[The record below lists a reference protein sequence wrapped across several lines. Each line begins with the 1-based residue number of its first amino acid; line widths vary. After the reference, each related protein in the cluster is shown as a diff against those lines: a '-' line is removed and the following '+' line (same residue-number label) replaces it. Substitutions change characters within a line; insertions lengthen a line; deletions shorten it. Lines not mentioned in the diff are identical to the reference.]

1 MESNHA
7 PDPRD
12 PLIFQ
17 SVWQRVTAGQEESP
31 IALLPPPGE
40 KTFPP
45 VREAAPQL
53 LLEGWM
59 DRLAAG
65 VRDTLALARRWPG
78 PVSRLAWSQLRTL
91 RNQLRRLDTG
101 HFLLTGR
108 RFTPQGAEPSLPPL
122 PRDNA
127 LRQHWL
133 RFRQWA
139 EQAQAEGDRV
149 SCAPVRLLCYGLSR
163 QSAELAREIQTFLE
177 HFGAL

>member
-1 MESNHA
+1 MILYPAIDLLDGRAVRLRQGRREDVTDFG
-7 PDPRD
+7 DP
-12 PLIFQ
+12 
-17 SVWQRVTAGQEESP
+17 V
-31 IALLPPPGE
+31 
-40 KTFPP
+40 
-45 VREAAPQL
+45 
-53 LLEGWM
+53 
-59 DRLAAG
+59 
-65 VRDTLALARRWPG
+65 ALARRWPG

-108 RFTPQGAEPSLPPL
+108 RYTPQVSEPSLPPL

>member
-17 SVWQRVTAGQEESP
+17 SVWQRVTAGQEDSP
-31 IALLPPPGE
+31 IALLPPPEE

-59 DRLAAG
+59 DRLAAA

-108 RFTPQGAEPSLPPL
+108 RSPGTTRCANTGCASGSGPNRRRRKATACPALPFVCSAMACPGSQRSW
-122 PRDNA
+122 PGR
-127 LRQHWL
+127 
-133 RFRQWA
+133 
-139 EQAQAEGDRV
+139 
-149 SCAPVRLLCYGLSR
+149 SR
-163 QSAELAREIQTFLE
+163 PF
-177 HFGAL
+177 

>member
-17 SVWQRVTAGQEESP
+17 SVWQRVTAGQEDSP
-31 IALLPPPGE
+31 IALLPPPQE

-45 VREAAPQL
+45 VREAAPEL

-59 DRLAAG
+59 DRLAAA

-91 RNQLRRLDTG
+91 RNQLRHVDTG
-101 HFLLTGR
+101 PLLLTGR
-108 RFTPQGAEPSLPPL
+108 RYTP
-122 PRDNA
+122 
-127 LRQHWL
+127 
-133 RFRQWA
+133 
-139 EQAQAEGDRV
+139 
-149 SCAPVRLLCYGLSR
+149 
-163 QSAELAREIQTFLE
+163 
-177 HFGAL
+177 